1 MLTLAKLVQAEA
13 NAAKLVL
20 TLVRRSLIY
29 LTFLAVAKT
38 LSRLI
43 AFLSLINPL
52 YCKNHLSVIVLKKR
66 SQRFEL
72 GL

>member
-13 NAAKLVL
+13 NVAKLVL

-43 AFLSLINPL
+43 AFLLLINPL
-52 YCKNHLSVIVLKKR
+52 
-66 SQRFEL
+66 
-72 GL
+72 